1 MHEEK
6 QHGDGSDTQ
15 GLLRAC
21 RQAVSSYECYTV
33 AFLLRLSE
41 SVPDMPNHH
50 SNRRTA
56 AVCVVPK
63 GWDED
68 FTML

>member
-1 MHEEK
+1 MHEKK
-6 QHGDGSDTQ
+6 QHGDGSDT
-15 GLLRAC
+15 LLAESVC
-21 RQAVSSYECYTV
+21 RQAVSSYECCTV
-33 AFLLRLSE
+33 AFLLCLSE

-56 AVCVVPK
+56 AICVVPK
-63 GWDED
+63 GWDKD